1 MAEKTLIA
9 WTDHTFNIA
18 WGCWKLSPGCANCY
32 ADVFDHRI
40 GGDHWGKGK
49 SRRTFGPKH
58 WDQPRLWNAIAEREG
73 RRHKVFCSSMT
84 DVFLD
89 DPTIEAELR
98 KLWPLIR
105 ETPWLDWQL
114 LTKRPER
121 IAASLPAG
129 WGDGWPNVWLGT
141 SVEDQERAGLRLPV
155 LLEVPAVVHFASCEP
170 LLEPLD
176 LRPWLGRRFEC
187 PECGFDEKEARS
199 GLPDGKKYCG
209 ICAEDCGRDVRL
221 DVGGRMLD
229 WVIVG
234 GESKG
239 DGKFRP
245 MDHQWARDLRGQCRG
260 RAAFFFK
267 QSAARYTERGIELD
281 GEVVREFPEVGL
293 PVPA

>member
-32 ADVFDHRI
+32 ADVWDHRI

-49 SRRTFGPKH
+49 ARRTFGAKH
-58 WDQPRLWNAIAEREG
+58 WAQPRLWNAEAEREG

-89 DPTIEAELR
+89 DPTIEAELL

-105 ETPWLDWQL
+105 ETPMLDWQL

-121 IAASLPAG
+121 IARSLPDD
-129 WGDGWPNVWLGT
+129 WGDGWANVWLGT
-141 SVEDQERAGLRLPV
+141 SVEDQARAELRLPV

-176 LRPWLGRRFEC
+176 LRRWV
-187 PECGFDEKEARS
+187 
-199 GLPDGKKYCG
+199 
-209 ICAEDCGRDVRL
+209 DVRL
-221 DVGGRMLD
+221 APSHHLD

-245 MDHQWARDLRGQCRG
+245 MDHQWARDLRRQCEG

-281 GEVVREFPEVGL
+281 GEVVREFPEVWL